1 MVLEALALFALWK
14 LATRSSKKKKVL
26 VRRRQRSTAGSVA
39 TLVGLAAVST
49 LLGSPRKKKREARSQ
64 DWGPGHG
71 YASGWGDDDCGEV

>member
-14 LATRSSKKKKVL
+14 LATRSSKKKVL
-26 VRRRQRSTAGSVA
+26 VRRRSTAGSVA

-49 LLGSPRKKKREARSQ
+49 LLGSPRKKKRAARSQ

-71 YASGWGDDDCGEV
+71 YASGWGDDDSGEV

>member
-14 LATRSSKKKKVL
+14 LATRSSKKKVL
-26 VRRRQRSTAGSVA
+26 VRRRRRSTAGSVA

-49 LLGSPRKKKREARSQ
+49 LLGSPRKKKRAARSQ

>member
-1 MVLEALALFALWK
+1 MVLEALALFALWT
-14 LATRSSKKKKVL
+14 LATRSSKKKVL
-26 VRRRQRSTAGSVA
+26 VRRRRRSTAGSVA

-49 LLGSPRKKKREARSQ
+49 LLGSPRKKKRAARSQ

>member
-14 LATRSSKKKKVL
+14 LATRSSKKKVL
-26 VRRRQRSTAGSVA
+26 VRRRRSSTAGSVA

-49 LLGSPRKKKREARSQ
+49 LLGSPRKKKRAARSQ

-71 YASGWGDDDCGEV
+71 YASGWGDDDSGEV

>member
-14 LATRSSKKKKVL
+14 LATRSSQKTVRG
-26 VRRRQRSTAGSVA
+26 RRRRRSTAGSVA

-49 LLGSPRKKKREARSQ
+49 LLGSPRKKKSAARSQ

-71 YASGWGDDDCGEV
+71 YASGWGDDDSGEV

>member
-14 LATRSSKKKKVL
+14 LATRSSKKKVL
-26 VRRRQRSTAGSVA
+26 VRRRRRSTAGSVA

-49 LLGSPRKKKREARSQ
+49 LLGSPRKKKRAARSQ

-71 YASGWGDDDCGEV
+71 YASGWGDDDSSEV

>member
-14 LATRSSKKKKVL
+14 LATRSSKKKVL
-26 VRRRQRSTAGSVA
+26 VRRRRRSTAGSVA

>member
-14 LATRSSKKKKVL
+14 LATRSSKKKVL
-26 VRRRQRSTAGSVA
+26 VRRRRRSTAGSVA

-49 LLGSPRKKKREARSQ
+49 LLGSPRKKKRAARSQ

-71 YASGWGDDDCGEV
+71 YSGGWGDDDSGEV

>member
-14 LATRSSKKKKVL
+14 LATRSSKKKVL
-26 VRRRQRSTAGSVA
+26 LRRRRRSTAGSVA

-49 LLGSPRKKKREARSQ
+49 LLGSPRKKKRAARSQ

-71 YASGWGDDDCGEV
+71 YSGGWGDDDSGEV

>member
-14 LATRSSKKKKVL
+14 LATRSSKKKVR
-26 VRRRQRSTAGSVA
+26 VRRRRRSTAGSVA

-49 LLGSPRKKKREARSQ
+49 LLGSPRKKKRAARSQ

-71 YASGWGDDDCGEV
+71 YASGWGDDDSGEV

>member
-14 LATRSSKKKKVL
+14 LATRSSKKKVL
-26 VRRRQRSTAGSVA
+26 VSRRRRSTAGSVA

-49 LLGSPRKKKREARSQ
+49 LLGSPRKKKRAARSQ

-71 YASGWGDDDCGEV
+71 YSSGWGDDDSGGV